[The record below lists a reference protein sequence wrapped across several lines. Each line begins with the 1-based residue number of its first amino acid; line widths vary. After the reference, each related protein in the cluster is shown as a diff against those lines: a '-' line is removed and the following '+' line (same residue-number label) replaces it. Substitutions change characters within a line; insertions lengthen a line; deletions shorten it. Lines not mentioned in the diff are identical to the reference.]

1 MFQVLSC
8 RAVGALE
15 PAKKQGIFYSLH
27 GFVSEPD
34 MRPSRLTTQKNTLR
48 AAMSKEIER
57 KFLVNGNAWRTLAQG
72 VLYRQGYLSSVK
84 ERTVRVRTAGEKGFL
99 TVKGITNGVTRS
111 EFEYEIPPE
120 DARFM
125 LDNLAEKP
133 LIRKKRHIVREN
145 GFLWEID
152 EFLGENEGLVLA
164 EIELRSEDQ
173 PFAAPD
179 WLGPEVTNDPRYY
192 NSMLVSRPFSS
203 WKK

>member
-1 MFQVLSC
+1 M
-8 RAVGALE
+8 G
-15 PAKKQGIFYSLH
+15 
-27 GFVSEPD
+27 
-34 MRPSRLTTQKNTLR
+34 T
-48 AAMSKEIER
+48 EIER
-57 KFLVNGNAWRTLAQG
+57 KFLVCGDQWREHSTAS
-72 VLYRQGYLSSVK
+72 LYCQGYLRK
-84 ERTVRVRTAGEKGFL
+84 DKACAVRVRLAGEKGFL
-99 TVKGITNGVTRS
+99 TVKGASKGATRP